1 MRCTEMLVA
10 LVCAHISTIGDIVH
24 LHMFGQHII
33 IVNSHEVAVDL
44 YDKRGAIYSNRPHL
58 PSTEIV
64 GYTQTVPLTPF
75 GDRYRQQRKMLS
87 QMFGSRA
94 LVSKFNELQERE
106 VHKLLVRILNTG
118 SEGSIVNMIKG
129 CILQAWTHV
138 SARIS

>member
-1 MRCTEMLVA
+1 
-10 LVCAHISTIGDIVH
+10 
-24 LHMFGQHII
+24 MFGQHII

-44 YDKRGAIYSNRPHL
+44 YDKRGTIYSNRPHL